1 MTEKTVE
8 KESYRLSEDKRK
20 DLVSGL
26 KETTSEEDNEALSS
40 LAQELE
46 RAKRNAEKQE
56 AWISAIVPPSAQ
68 SEETPNTG
76 NEIAVEYLLP
86 SEDVFWE
93 TYKVK
98 KSYISEDNKFVKLV
112 NHVGYDVNALE
123 YVVGQKVEVIFDKE
137 RERWRVDPEIFGE
150 EQDGS
155 EEVETK
161 SIIKYGLMSFI
172 ALVLSVPLII
182 LIVRTRG
189 LVLIFLLAV
198 MFVLYLV
205 DNLI

>member
-20 DLVSGL
+20 DLIAGL

-40 LAQELE
+40 LSQELE
-46 RAKRNAEKQE
+46 QAKRNAEKKE
-56 AWISAIVPPSAQ
+56 AWISAIVPPTAQ
-68 SEETPNTG
+68 SEDTPNTG

-86 SEDVFWE
+86 SGDSFWD
-93 TYKVK
+93 TYEIE
-98 KSYISEDNKFVKLV
+98 KSYISDDNKFVKLV

-123 YVVGQKVEVIFDKE
+123 YVVGQKIEVIYDQD
-137 RERWRVDPEIFGE
+137 RGQWLVDPSIFGE
-150 EQDGS
+150 EES
-155 EEVETK
+155 EDVVDTK
-161 SIIKYGLMSFI
+161 NTVKYALLGFVG
-172 ALVLSVPLII
+172 LVLSVPLLI

-189 LVLIFLLAV
+189 LVLIFLVAV
-198 MFVLYLV
+198 MFIIYLI